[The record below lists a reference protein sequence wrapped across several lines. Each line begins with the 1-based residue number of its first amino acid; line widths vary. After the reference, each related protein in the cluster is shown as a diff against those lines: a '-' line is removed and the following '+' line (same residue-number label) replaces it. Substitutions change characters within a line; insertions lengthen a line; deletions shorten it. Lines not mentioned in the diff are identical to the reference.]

1 MQGDEKIYLKTSRYL
16 SREEFDEYLSL
27 MRKIA
32 LWIPQK
38 RAWEVDPYKFSA
50 LTREEAEC
58 LISRLRELGV
68 EGADKLFSLLPKAEG
83 RRVRIEFD
91 GNFVVVKF
99 LHPGVYEELTYS
111 ETPEGTTILDML
123 LSYKV
128 KKFDRYTRQFYWQTI
143 KRYWL
148 YFDRL
153 VTFRGLLPRLAQ
165 LFDISNTKWTNLSW
179 REPERVSLRDYQRE
193 AVVEAFNQLELCGAA
208 TIQAATGSGKTE
220 MAIALW
226 EALGRPKTYFL
237 SLNTDLLIQ
246 AKQRWEKY
254 GFTDTGL
261 VNKDNFEIGRNV
273 VFCTVQTLYRAV
285 ERIREDI
292 KYEGNGNGV
301 TDEIL
306 LEERDLKGQEAAQLA
321 ADYNRAELVIFDECQ
336 HIPART
342 VWTVLIFHPNSMRL
356 ALSATP
362 WRDDGRDLDI
372 YAVAGEPVKRKI
384 TSSELCD
391 RGFLVPAEINFVIY
405 RPAWA
410 ENFRKRKNVWQL
422 IKKLIFEDEERN
434 RLIAQLTAKSPKPVL
449 VLVKE
454 IKHGRLITQE
464 CKKAGLKTKF
474 IYGELNPRK
483 RAQLLE
489 AGRKGLLDVIVATTL
504 ADEGLDWP
512 SLRTL
517 ILAGGGKSSTRALQR
532 VGRIVRPFGG
542 KEVGLV
548 WDLWDEVRY
557 FQEHAEA
564 RKKIYET
571 EPRWRIRFLT
581 IEEALEGGRG

>member
-1 MQGDEKIYLKTSRYL
+1 MEKIYLRTTRYL
-16 SREEFDEYLSL
+16 NSSDFNEYLYLVKRIASWDSL
-27 MRKIA
+27 KKA
-32 LWIPQK
+32 WI
-38 RAWEVDPYKFSA
+38 VDPDKFSS
-50 LTREEAEC
+50 LTPKEAQH
-58 LISRLRELGV
+58 LITRLRELGIEGV
-68 EGADKLFSLLPKAEG
+68 EALISLLPRAEG

-99 LHPGVYEELTYS
+99 LHPHIYQELTYS
-111 ETPEGTTILDML
+111 SEPDGSDSILNSL
-123 LSYKV
+123 LSYQV
-128 KKFDRYTRQFYWQTI
+128 KKFDNWSRQFYWQRI
-143 KRYWL
+143 RRYWI

-153 VTFRGLLPRLAQ
+153 VTFRGLLPRLEQ
-165 LFDISNTKWTNLSW
+165 VFNLSGVKWTNLEW
-179 REPERVSLRDYQRE
+179 REPENVKLRDYQRE

-246 AKQRWEKY
+246 AKQRWAKY
-254 GFTDTGL
+254 GFNDTGL

-273 VFCTVQTLYRAV
+273 MFCTVQTLYRAV
-285 ERIREDI
+285 EKVRKDI
-292 KYEGNGNGV
+292 KYEGNGNGI
-301 TDEIL
+301 DEVL
-306 LEERDLKGQEAAQLA
+306 LEERDLKGNEAAQLA
-321 ADYNRAELVIFDECQ
+321 ADYSKAELVIFDECQ

-342 VWTVLIFHPNSMRL
+342 VWTVLIFHPNSMRV

-391 RGFLVPAEINFVIY
+391 RGYLVPAEINFVIY

-410 ENFRKRKNVWQL
+410 ENFRKRKNTWQVV
-422 IKKLIFEDEERN
+422 KKTLFEDEERN
-434 RLIAQLTAKSPKPVL
+434 RLIARLAKKSPKPVL
-449 VLVKE
+449 ILVKE
-454 IKHGRLITQE
+454 IKHGRLIAQE
-464 CKKAGLKTKF
+464 CKKLGLKTAF
-474 IYGELNPRK
+474 VHGELNPKK
-483 RAQLLE
+483 RAELLE

-548 WDLWDEVRY
+548 WDIWDEVRY

-571 EPRWRIRFLT
+571 ENRWRIRFVT
-581 IEEALEGGRG
+581 AEEALEG